1 MYNSKNIRYLEHNM
15 NKKGFTLLE
24 LAIVLVIIGIVS
36 AGAMRILYGA
46 FSSNKLTTTK
56 NFIALAVKDVAAYTV
71 RARKLPASL
80 SLATSQT
87 KDTFGNDLDYFFAS
101 KLDEEDICSIE
112 STDMSVSAPDI
123 TENNIAFIIISQ
135 GEDGQQQY
143 ANSGKAYTF
152 YEDGETVS
160 KGKFDDIVGWMNLD
174 TLKAMA
180 GCEGSL
186 GIGQNKLPD
195 AVVSN
200 SYEFKL
206 TSEGGVAPYKWCVES
221 DNTATVKDQMFFGT
235 DSSDKS
241 HEIKDVG
248 DCTSGNGITNKTI
261 TIHSGTTP
269 LSIAESDSG
278 SALIKVR
285 LEDANGITVT
295 KNYNLRILREFE
307 VAMAA
312 PESSSGGNN
321 YVDIVSTGGSNF
333 VANDTTSGGVADS
346 NTAIV
351 NSDQIK
357 LVQNS
362 NTRVISILYN
372 CSANPASASACPKF
386 GNKGLIASYFTVEYY
401 RNPSAWQQ
409 ALGFTFTVIKSY
421 VAGSSYTSTV
431 KMTGSG
437 DSGLGYGGSGGD
449 HKGIKAGNSFAIEF
463 DLQNDGKNDINNN
476 HMAIVSYANINNYDG
491 TWDNKGNFNNND
503 TFTAYGD
510 NVHETLSGSRIYATT
525 YNDRCGSNGINSGVK
540 GFGCYYNNSDAPI
553 ENSYSSGEKMGVRL
567 EAIGGCNS
575 SGTACTGLSG
585 SSNYTCVY
593 VWKYNITELNS
604 DSTLKAAMTNQT
616 AHYVYDKLI
625 NGTAYPTGDPL
636 LKDCFP
642 DNTTYA
648 GTLDYFRY
656 GFTTSN
662 YYSSSSQLYYD
673 STDFF
678 LSSGQYTP

>member
-1 MYNSKNIRYLEHNM
+1 M

-24 LAIVLVIIGIVS
+24 LAIVLIIVGVLS
-36 AGAMRILYGA
+36 AGAMKILFGA
-46 FSSNKLTTTK
+46 FNNNKQTATR
-56 NFIALAVKDVAAYTV
+56 NNIALIVKDIAAYTV
-71 RARKLPASL
+71 KGRRLPATL
-80 SLATSQT
+80 DRATSQT
-87 KDTFGNDLDYFFAS
+87 SDTFGRALVYEAAENLEDT
-101 KLDEEDICSIE
+101 DICSVQT
-112 STDMSVSAPDI
+112 TDMSINGAV
-123 TENNIAFIIISQ
+123 TENNIAFLVIST

-143 ANSGKAYTF
+143 TESDNTYTF
-152 YEDGETVS
+152 NNGN
-160 KGKFDDIVGWMNLD
+160 DDVVGWMNLG
-174 TLKAMA
+174 TLQAMA
-180 GCEGSL
+180 GCDGSL
-186 GIGQNKLPD
+186 SIEQNKLPD
-195 AVVSN
+195 AIVSN
-200 SYEFKL
+200 TYSFKL
-206 TSEGGVAPYKWCVES
+206 TPKGGTSPYKWCVES
-221 DNTATVKDQMFFGT
+221 DNSETVKDQMYFGT
-235 DSSDKS
+235 GTGDTS
-241 HEIKDVG
+241 HEIKNIG
-248 DCTSGNGITNKTI
+248 DCTSANGVTNNTI
-261 TIHSGTTP
+261 TLHSAADP
-269 LSIAESDSG
+269 LEIAESDSG

-285 LEDANGITVT
+285 LEDANGITIT
-295 KNYNLRILREFE
+295 KNYNLQILREFE

-312 PESSSGGNN
+312 PESGGNGSNN
-321 YVDIVSTGGSNF
+321 YVDVVSTGGNSF

-362 NTRVISILYN
+362 NTRVISVLYN
-372 CSANPASASACPKF
+372 CSANPTSASACPKF
-386 GNKGLIASYFTVEYY
+386 GNKGLISTYFTVEYY

-409 ALGFTFTVIKSY
+409 ALGFTFTIIKSY
-421 VAGSSYTSTV
+421 VAGTSYTSTV

-437 DSGLGYGGSGGD
+437 DAGLGYGGSGGD

-510 NVHETLSGSRIYATT
+510 NVHDTLSGTRIYATT

-553 ENSYSSGEKMGVRL
+553 VNSYDKGEKMGVRL

-593 VWKYNITELNS
+593 VWKYNMTELNS
-604 DSTLKAAMTNQT
+604 NSILKAAMTDQT

-673 STDFF
+673 FTDFF